1 MHKIEHTTGCGIQTA
16 AGGLVIEITHRTL
29 DFCLNKTVF
38 RLQIKR
44 TVLENQIIPFGDL
57 HQLQRSGHRVGA
69 IARQT
74 HTPAFRQRNASA
86 ADTAARLVHE
96 RHLLLGFGDKLPQ
109 KRADRL

>member
-57 HQLQRSGHRVGA
+57 H
-69 IARQT
+69 
-74 HTPAFRQRNASA
+74 
-86 ADTAARLVHE
+86 
-96 RHLLLGFGDKLPQ
+96 
-109 KRADRL
+109 